1 MTAHQATVVFVSFV
15 LAAITFAIGLG
26 LTLDDFKK
34 LRAMPKAFAVGLF
47 GQLIILPAL
56 AFLIAFALD
65 LAPPLALGLILIAA
79 APGGAHSNL
88 YAKLGGGNM
97 PLSIGLTA
105 TSNALGVLTMP
116 IVLFL
121 GTLAFSGEAKVIRVS
136 PLETMAQLLA
146 VLAIPLALGMTIRHR
161 SERWA
166 KRLSP
171 ILMTIAV
178 LLLVFL
184 IVMSVRSNGERVL
197 EFAALAGAPVL
208 ALNLGAMAAAF
219 ILCLITRLARP
230 ETITIVLE
238 VGIQNATLA
247 VGLAMSLSEDPAVLL
262 PPIVYSLVVYFTGA
276 LFLGLV
282 KLSGR
287 GAHEAA

>member
-1 MTAHQATVVFVSFV
+1 MTQHQATVVFVSSV
-15 LAAITFAIGLG
+15 LAVITFAIGLG
-26 LTLDDFKK
+26 LTLDDFRK
-34 LRAMPKAFAVGLF
+34 LRAMPRAFAVGLA
-47 GQLIILPAL
+47 GQLLLLPAL
-56 AFLIAFALD
+56 AFLIACALD

-88 YAKLGGGNM
+88 YAKLAGGNM

-116 IVLFL
+116 IVILL

-136 PLETMAQLLA
+136 PLETMLQLLF
-146 VLAIPLALGMTIRHR
+146 VLALPLALGMTLRHR
-161 SERWA
+161 AERWA

-178 LLLVFL
+178 LLLIFL
-184 IVMSVRSNGERVL
+184 IVMSVRSNGERVMQ
-197 EFAALAGAPVL
+197 FAALTGAPVL
-208 ALNLGAMAAAF
+208 ALNLGAMAAAY
-219 ILCLITRLARP
+219 LLSVLSRLGRR

-276 LFLGLV
+276 LFLGLAT
-282 KLSGR
+282 LTTRRSR
-287 GAHEAA
+287 AEA

>member
-1 MTAHQATVVFVSFV
+1 MSEQLATVLFVSFV
-15 LAAITFAIGLG
+15 LGAITFAIGLG
-26 LTLDDFKK
+26 LTVDDFKK
-34 LRAMPKAFAVGLF
+34 LRAMPRAFAVGLF
-47 GQLIILPAL
+47 GQLIVLPAL

-65 LAPPLALGLILIAA
+65 LAPPLALGLVLIAA

-105 TSNALGVLTMP
+105 TSNALGVITMP
-116 IVLFL
+116 IVIFL
-121 GTLAFSGEAKVIRVS
+121 GTLAFSGEAKLVRVS
-136 PLETMAQLLA
+136 PLETMAQLLI

-178 LLLVFL
+178 ILLVFL
-184 IVMSVRSNGERVL
+184 IVMSVRSNADRVM
-197 EFAALAGAPVL
+197 EFAALTGGPVL
-208 ALNLGAMAAAF
+208 ALNLSAMAVAF
-219 ILCLITRLARP
+219 ILSVMARLGRP
-230 ETITIVLE
+230 EMITIVLE

-247 VGLAMSLSEDPAVLL
+247 VGLAMTLSEDPAVLL
-262 PPIVYSLVVYFTGA
+262 PPIVYSLAVYFTGA

-282 KLSGR
+282 KISERRTLETG
-287 GAHEAA
+287 

>member
-1 MTAHQATVVFVSFV
+1 MTQHQATVVFVSSV
-15 LAAITFAIGLG
+15 LAVITFAIGLG
-26 LTLDDFKK
+26 LTLDDFRK
-34 LRAMPKAFAVGLF
+34 LRAMPRAFAVGLA
-47 GQLIILPAL
+47 GQLLLLPAL
-56 AFLIAFALD
+56 AFLIACALD

-88 YAKLGGGNM
+88 YAKLAGGNM

-105 TSNALGVLTMP
+105 TSNALGVLTLP
-116 IVLFL
+116 IVILL

-136 PLETMAQLLA
+136 PLETMLQLLF
-146 VLAIPLALGMTIRHR
+146 VLALPLALGMTLRHR
-161 SERWA
+161 AERWA

-178 LLLVFL
+178 LLLIFL
-184 IVMSVRSNGERVL
+184 IVMSVRSNGERVMQ
-197 EFAALAGAPVL
+197 FAALTGAPVL
-208 ALNLGAMAAAF
+208 ALNLGAMAAAY
-219 ILCLITRLARP
+219 LLSVLSRLGRR

-276 LFLGLV
+276 LFLGLAT
-282 KLSGR
+282 LTARRSR
-287 GAHEAA
+287 AEA

>member
-1 MTAHQATVVFVSFV
+1 MSEQLATVLFVSFV
-15 LAAITFAIGLG
+15 LGAITFAIGLG
-26 LTLDDFKK
+26 LTVDDFKK
-34 LRAMPKAFAVGLF
+34 LRAMPRAFAVGLF
-47 GQLIILPAL
+47 GQLIVLPAL
-56 AFLIAFALD
+56 AFLIAIALD
-65 LAPPLALGLILIAA
+65 LAPPLALGLVLIAA

-105 TSNALGVLTMP
+105 TSNALGVITMP
-116 IVLFL
+116 IVIFL
-121 GTLAFSGEAKVIRVS
+121 GTLAFSGEAKLVRVS
-136 PLETMAQLLA
+136 PLETMAQLLI

-178 LLLVFL
+178 ILLVFL
-184 IVMSVRSNGERVL
+184 IVMSVRSNADRVM
-197 EFAALAGAPVL
+197 EFAALTGGPVL
-208 ALNLGAMAAAF
+208 ALNLFAMAAAF
-219 ILCLITRLARP
+219 ILSVMARLGRP
-230 ETITIVLE
+230 EMITIVFE

-247 VGLAMSLSEDPAVLL
+247 VGLAMTLSEDPAVLL
-262 PPIVYSLVVYFTGA
+262 PPIVYSLAVYFTGA

-282 KLSGR
+282 KISERRTLETG
-287 GAHEAA
+287 

>member
-1 MTAHQATVVFVSFV
+1 MSEQLATVLFVSFV
-15 LAAITFAIGLG
+15 LGAITFAIGLS
-26 LTLDDFKK
+26 LTVDDFKK
-34 LRAMPKAFAVGLF
+34 LRAMPRAFAVGLF
-47 GQLIILPAL
+47 GQLIVLPAL

-65 LAPPLALGLILIAA
+65 LAPPLALGLVLIAT

-105 TSNALGVLTMP
+105 TSNALGVITMP
-116 IVLFL
+116 IVIFL
-121 GTLAFSGEAKVIRVS
+121 GTLAFSGEAKLVRVS
-136 PLETMAQLLA
+136 PLETMAQLLI

-178 LLLVFL
+178 ILLVFL
-184 IVMSVRSNGERVL
+184 IVMSVRSNADRVM
-197 EFAALAGAPVL
+197 EFAALTGGPVL
-208 ALNLGAMAAAF
+208 ALNLSAMAVAF
-219 ILCLITRLARP
+219 ILSVIARLGRP
-230 ETITIVLE
+230 EMITIVVE

-247 VGLAMSLSEDPAVLL
+247 VGLAMTLSEDPAVLL
-262 PPIVYSLVVYFTGA
+262 PPIVYSLAVYFTGA

-282 KLSGR
+282 KISER
-287 GAHEAA
+287 GTLETG

>member
-1 MTAHQATVVFVSFV
+1 MSEQLATVLFVSFV
-15 LAAITFAIGLG
+15 LGAITFAIGLG
-26 LTLDDFKK
+26 LTVDDFKK
-34 LRAMPKAFAVGLF
+34 LRAMPRAFAVGLF
-47 GQLIILPAL
+47 GQLIVLPAL
-56 AFLIAFALD
+56 AFLIAIALD
-65 LAPPLALGLILIAA
+65 LAPPLALGLVLIAA

-105 TSNALGVLTMP
+105 TSNALGVITMP
-116 IVLFL
+116 IVIFL
-121 GTLAFSGEAKVIRVS
+121 GTLAFSGEAKLVRVS
-136 PLETMAQLLA
+136 PLETMAQLLI

-178 LLLVFL
+178 ILLVFL
-184 IVMSVRSNGERVL
+184 IVMSVRSNADRVM
-197 EFAALAGAPVL
+197 EFAALTGGPVL
-208 ALNLGAMAAAF
+208 ALNLSAMAVAF
-219 ILCLITRLARP
+219 ILSVMARLGRP
-230 ETITIVLE
+230 EMITIVLE

-247 VGLAMSLSEDPAVLL
+247 VGLAMTLSEDPAVLL
-262 PPIVYSLVVYFTGA
+262 PPIVYSLAVYFTGA

-282 KLSGR
+282 KISERRTLETG
-287 GAHEAA
+287 

>member
-1 MTAHQATVVFVSFV
+1 MSEQLATVLFVSFV
-15 LAAITFAIGLG
+15 LGAITFAIGLG
-26 LTLDDFKK
+26 LRVDDFKK
-34 LRAMPKAFAVGLF
+34 LRAMPRAFAVGLF
-47 GQLIILPAL
+47 GQLIVLPAL
-56 AFLIAFALD
+56 AFLIAIALD
-65 LAPPLALGLILIAA
+65 LAPPLALGLVLIAA

-105 TSNALGVLTMP
+105 TSNALGVITMP
-116 IVLFL
+116 IVIFL
-121 GTLAFSGEAKVIRVS
+121 GTLAFSGEAKLVRVS
-136 PLETMAQLLA
+136 PLETMAQLLI

-178 LLLVFL
+178 ILLVFL
-184 IVMSVRSNGERVL
+184 IVMSVRSNADRVM
-197 EFAALAGAPVL
+197 EFAALTGGPVL
-208 ALNLGAMAAAF
+208 ALNLSAMAVAF
-219 ILCLITRLARP
+219 ILSVMARLGRP
-230 ETITIVLE
+230 EMITIVLE

-247 VGLAMSLSEDPAVLL
+247 VGLAMTLSEDPAVLL
-262 PPIVYSLVVYFTGA
+262 PPIVYSLAVYFTGA

-282 KLSGR
+282 KISERRTLETG
-287 GAHEAA
+287 

>member
-1 MTAHQATVVFVSFV
+1 MSEQLATVLFVSFV
-15 LAAITFAIGLG
+15 LGAITFAIGLG
-26 LTLDDFKK
+26 LTVDDFKK
-34 LRAMPKAFAVGLF
+34 LRAMPRAFAVGLF
-47 GQLIILPAL
+47 GQLIVLPAL
-56 AFLIAFALD
+56 AFLIAIALD
-65 LAPPLALGLILIAA
+65 LAPPLALGLVLIAA

-105 TSNALGVLTMP
+105 TSNALGVITMP
-116 IVLFL
+116 IVIFL
-121 GTLAFSGEAKVIRVS
+121 GTLAFSGEAKLVRVS
-136 PLETMAQLLA
+136 PLETMAQLLI

-178 LLLVFL
+178 ILLVFL
-184 IVMSVRSNGERVL
+184 IVMSVRSNADRVM
-197 EFAALAGAPVL
+197 EFAALTGGPVL
-208 ALNLGAMAAAF
+208 ALNLSAMAVAF
-219 ILCLITRLARP
+219 ILSVIARLGRP
-230 ETITIVLE
+230 EMITIVVE

-247 VGLAMSLSEDPAVLL
+247 VGLAMTLSEDPAVLL
-262 PPIVYSLVVYFTGA
+262 PPIVYSLAVYFTGA

-282 KLSGR
+282 KISERRTLETG
-287 GAHEAA
+287 

>member
-1 MTAHQATVVFVSFV
+1 MSEQLATVLFVSFV
-15 LAAITFAIGLG
+15 LGAITFAIGLG
-26 LTLDDFKK
+26 LTVDDFKK
-34 LRAMPKAFAVGLF
+34 LRAMPRAFAVGLF
-47 GQLIILPAL
+47 GQLIVLPAL
-56 AFLIAFALD
+56 AFLIAIALD
-65 LAPPLALGLILIAA
+65 LAPPLALGLVLIAA

-105 TSNALGVLTMP
+105 TSNALGVITMP
-116 IVLFL
+116 IVIFL
-121 GTLAFSGEAKVIRVS
+121 GTLAFSGEAKLVRVS
-136 PLETMAQLLA
+136 PLETMAQLLI

-178 LLLVFL
+178 ILLVFL
-184 IVMSVRSNGERVL
+184 IVMSVRSNADRVM
-197 EFAALAGAPVL
+197 EFAALTGGPVL
-208 ALNLGAMAAAF
+208 ALNLSAMAVAF
-219 ILCLITRLARP
+219 ILSVIARLGRP
-230 ETITIVLE
+230 EMITIVLE

-247 VGLAMSLSEDPAVLL
+247 VGLAMTLSEDPAVLL
-262 PPIVYSLVVYFTGA
+262 PPIVYSLAVYFTGA

-282 KLSGR
+282 KISER
-287 GAHEAA
+287 GTLETG

>member
-1 MTAHQATVVFVSFV
+1 MSEQLATVLFVSFV
-15 LAAITFAIGLG
+15 LGAITFAIGLG
-26 LTLDDFKK
+26 LTVDDFKK
-34 LRAMPKAFAVGLF
+34 LRAMPRAFAVGLF
-47 GQLIILPAL
+47 GQLIVLPAL
-56 AFLIAFALD
+56 AFLIAIALD
-65 LAPPLALGLILIAA
+65 LAPPLALGLVLIAA

-105 TSNALGVLTMP
+105 TSNALGVITMP
-116 IVLFL
+116 IVIFL
-121 GTLAFSGEAKVIRVS
+121 GTLAFSGEAKLVRVS
-136 PLETMAQLLA
+136 PLETMAQLLI

-178 LLLVFL
+178 ILLVFL
-184 IVMSVRSNGERVL
+184 IVMSVRSNADRVM
-197 EFAALAGAPVL
+197 EFAALTGGPVL
-208 ALNLGAMAAAF
+208 ALNLSAMAVAF
-219 ILCLITRLARP
+219 ILSVIARLGRP
-230 ETITIVLE
+230 EMITIVVE

-247 VGLAMSLSEDPAVLL
+247 VGLAMTLSEDPAVLL
-262 PPIVYSLVVYFTGA
+262 PPIVYSLAVYFTGA

-282 KLSGR
+282 KISER
-287 GAHEAA
+287 GTLETG